1 MDAHKSSLLKRG
13 IASIFPCAEY
23 SDILLGLEKL
33 NFENELLYYTTPGEE
48 TRSRTV
54 LAFGI

>member
-13 IASIFPCAEY
+13 ISVFPCAEY

-33 NFENELLYYTTPGEE
+33 TFENELLYYTTPREE